1 MIRTDEFCIR
11 NELDKDIYISR
22 LRWLSYI
29 DAMKSAQAILVHCE
43 IFDRLQ
49 SIFFD
54 GLGMTVINANNMN
67 QYLSEVLSKLRR
79 KIGDKCKAEEVQEIL
94 KETYQKFQTACRN
107 PLEEKAKEKFNY
119 LHQLMEQYDVNTWKE
134 EGDEIDFQQEIKK
147 NFSQNHQRYL
157 KEDFRYLIIAEKLL
171 SSLIE
176 GVVLLDY
183 IQSESEEV
191 NITHYSSEKLQQI
204 LENKKTCVE
213 QCGLALIKKYSPR
226 KVIAEQIEDTKELLT
241 DTRTINLLKQ
251 ADEFLPVQF
260 KSWLDNV
267 TSRKQAYKWL
277 KEQVCKS
284 GEEGS
289 GIGAYELDEL
299 LNRLGFD
306 IEVDRNDNINKNKIA
321 MIFVGLDQLIQPEL
335 DAIEEELDAKELTK
349 KEKAALR
356 EEMIREQTLNK
367 VNRQEMFKKVFPI
380 PELIND
386 FDMTKLKED
395 AYFESLCFG
404 KEMDAVTEGILS
416 LMPVPH
422 LPALNEKIHR
432 AFACALVANTISNNV
447 DKTLELFE
455 ITLQDDAEDEED
467 WDEDEL

>member
-1 MIRTDEFCIR
+1 MIRTDELCIR

-29 DAMKSAQAILVHCE
+29 DAMKSAQAILIHCE
-43 IFDRLQ
+43 IFDRLE
-49 SIFFD
+49 SIFFV
-54 GLGMTVINANNMN
+54 GLDIAVSDADNVDKHILEM
-67 QYLSEVLSKLRR
+67 LSELR
-79 KIGDKCKAEEVQEIL
+79 KKMGNKYKSEQVWEIL
-94 KETYQKFQTACRN
+94 TEAYQQFQTACRN

-119 LHQLMEQYDVNTWKE
+119 LHQLMEQYDIDTWKAE
-134 EGDEIDFQQEIKK
+134 EDEIAFQQEIKK
-147 NFSQNHQRYL
+147 KFSQNRQRYL

-176 GVVLLDY
+176 GVILYDY
-183 IQSESEEV
+183 KELKQV
-191 NITHYSSEKLQQI
+191 NGTDYSAQKLQQI

-251 ADEFLPVQF
+251 ADKFLPVQF

-306 IEVDRNDNINKNKIA
+306 IEVDRNDNINKSKIA

-335 DAIEEELDAKELTK
+335 DAIEEELDTKELTK
-349 KEKAALR
+349 KEKSALR

-380 PELIND
+380 PELTND
-386 FDMTKLKED
+386 FDLTKLKED

-447 DKTLELFE
+447 DKTLEVFD
-455 ITLQDDAEDEED
+455 ITLEDDAEDEED

>member
-1 MIRTDEFCIR
+1 MIRTDELCIR

-29 DAMKSAQAILVHCE
+29 DAMKSAQAILIHCE
-43 IFDRLQ
+43 IFDRLE
-49 SIFFD
+49 SIFFV
-54 GLGMTVINANNMN
+54 GLDIAVSDADNVDKHILEMLSELRKKMGN
-67 QYLSEVLSKLRR
+67 QYKSEQVW
-79 KIGDKCKAEEVQEIL
+79 EIL
-94 KETYQKFQTACRN
+94 TEAYQKFQTACRN
-107 PLEEKAKEKFNY
+107 SLEEKAKEKFNY
-119 LHQLMEQYDVNTWKE
+119 LHQLMEQYDIDTWKE
-134 EGDEIDFQQEIKK
+134 EEDEIAFQQEIKK
-147 NFSQNHQRYL
+147 KFSQNHQRYL

-176 GVVLLDY
+176 GVILLDY
-183 IQSESEEV
+183 IQSEQV
-191 NITHYSSEKLQQI
+191 NGTHYSSEKLQQI

-306 IEVDRNDNINKNKIA
+306 IEVDRNDNINKSKIA

-335 DAIEEELDAKELTK
+335 DAIEEELDTKELTK

-380 PELIND
+380 PERIND

-447 DKTLELFE
+447 DKTLEVFD
-455 ITLQDDAEDEED
+455 ITLEDDAGDEED

>member
-1 MIRTDEFCIR
+1 MIRTDELCIR

-29 DAMKSAQAILVHCE
+29 DAMKSAQAILIHCE
-43 IFDRLQ
+43 IFDRLE
-49 SIFFD
+49 SIFFV
-54 GLGMTVINANNMN
+54 GLDIAVSDADNVDKHILEMLSELRKKMGN
-67 QYLSEVLSKLRR
+67 QYKSEQVW
-79 KIGDKCKAEEVQEIL
+79 EIL
-94 KETYQKFQTACRN
+94 TEAYQQFQTACRN

-119 LHQLMEQYDVNTWKE
+119 LHQLMEQYDIDTWKAE
-134 EGDEIDFQQEIKK
+134 EDEIAFQQEIKK

-176 GVVLLDY
+176 GVILYDY
-183 IQSESEEV
+183 KELKQV
-191 NITHYSSEKLQQI
+191 NGTDYSAQKLQQI

-213 QCGLALIKKYSPR
+213 QCALALIKKYSPR

-251 ADEFLPVQF
+251 ADKFLPVQF

-306 IEVDRNDNINKNKIA
+306 IEVDRNDNINKSKIA
-321 MIFVGLDQLIQPEL
+321 MICVGLDQLIQPEL
-335 DAIEEELDAKELTK
+335 DAIEEELDTKELTK
-349 KEKAALR
+349 KEKSALR

-386 FDMTKLKED
+386 FDLTKLKED

>member
-1 MIRTDEFCIR
+1 MIRTDELCIR

-29 DAMKSAQAILVHCE
+29 DAMKSAQAILIHCE
-43 IFDRLQ
+43 IFDRLE
-49 SIFFD
+49 SIFFV
-54 GLGMTVINANNMN
+54 GLDIAVSDADNVDKHILEMLSELRKKMGN
-67 QYLSEVLSKLRR
+67 QYKSEQVW
-79 KIGDKCKAEEVQEIL
+79 EIL
-94 KETYQKFQTACRN
+94 TEAYQQFQTACRN

-119 LHQLMEQYDVNTWKE
+119 LHQLMEQYDIDTWKAE
-134 EGDEIDFQQEIKK
+134 EDEIAFQQEIKK
-147 NFSQNHQRYL
+147 KFSQNRQRYL

-176 GVVLLDY
+176 GVILYDY
-183 IQSESEEV
+183 KELKQV
-191 NITHYSSEKLQQI
+191 NGTDYSAQKLQQI

-213 QCGLALIKKYSPR
+213 QCALALIKKYSPR

-251 ADEFLPVQF
+251 ADKFLPVQF

-306 IEVDRNDNINKNKIA
+306 IEVDRNDNINKSKIA

-335 DAIEEELDAKELTK
+335 DAIEEELDTKELTK
-349 KEKAALR
+349 KEKSALR

-386 FDMTKLKED
+386 FDLTKLKED

>member
-1 MIRTDEFCIR
+1 MIRTDELCIR

-29 DAMKSAQAILVHCE
+29 DAMKSAQAILIHCE
-43 IFDRLQ
+43 IFDRLE
-49 SIFFD
+49 SIFFV
-54 GLGMTVINANNMN
+54 GLDIAVSDADNVDKHILEMLSELRKKMGN
-67 QYLSEVLSKLRR
+67 QYKSEQVW
-79 KIGDKCKAEEVQEIL
+79 EIL
-94 KETYQKFQTACRN
+94 TEAYQQFQTACRN

-119 LHQLMEQYDVNTWKE
+119 LHQLMEQYDIDTWKAE
-134 EGDEIDFQQEIKK
+134 EDEIAFQQEIKK
-147 NFSQNHQRYL
+147 KFSQNRQRYL

-176 GVVLLDY
+176 GVILYDY
-183 IQSESEEV
+183 KELKQV
-191 NITHYSSEKLQQI
+191 NGTDYSAQKLQQI

-213 QCGLALIKKYSPR
+213 QCALALIKKYSPR

-251 ADEFLPVQF
+251 ADKFLPVQF

-306 IEVDRNDNINKNKIA
+306 IEVDRNDNINKSKIA
-321 MIFVGLDQLIQPEL
+321 MICVGLDQLIQPEL
-335 DAIEEELDAKELTK
+335 DAIEEELDTKELTK
-349 KEKAALR
+349 KEKSALR

-386 FDMTKLKED
+386 FDLTKLKED

>member
-1 MIRTDEFCIR
+1 MIRTDELCIR

-29 DAMKSAQAILVHCE
+29 DAMKSAQAILIHCE
-43 IFDRLQ
+43 IFDRLE
-49 SIFFD
+49 SIFFV
-54 GLGMTVINANNMN
+54 GLDIAVSDADNVDKHILEMLSELRKKMGN
-67 QYLSEVLSKLRR
+67 QYKSEQVW
-79 KIGDKCKAEEVQEIL
+79 EIL
-94 KETYQKFQTACRN
+94 TEAYQKFQTACRN

-119 LHQLMEQYDVNTWKE
+119 LHQLMEQYDVDTWKE
-134 EGDEIDFQQEIKK
+134 EEDEIAFQQEIKK
-147 NFSQNHQRYL
+147 KFSQNHQRYL

-176 GVVLLDY
+176 GIILLDY
-183 IQSESEEV
+183 IQSEQV
-191 NITHYSSEKLQQI
+191 NGTHYSAQKLQQI

-306 IEVDRNDNINKNKIA
+306 IEVDRNGNINKSKIA

-335 DAIEEELDAKELTK
+335 DAIAEELDTKELTK

-386 FDMTKLKED
+386 FDLTKLKED

-447 DKTLELFE
+447 DKTLEVFD
-455 ITLQDDAEDEED
+455 ITLEDDAEDEED

>member
-321 MIFVGLDQLIQPEL
+321 IIFVGLDQLIQPEL

-422 LPALNEKIHR
+422 LPALNEKIHL

-447 DKTLELFE
+447 DKTLKVFD
-455 ITLQDDAEDEED
+455 ITLEDDAGDEED

>member
-119 LHQLMEQYDVNTWKE
+119 LHQLMEQYDIDTWKE
-134 EGDEIDFQQEIKK
+134 EEDEIAFQQQIKK

-183 IQSESEEV
+183 IQSEQV
-191 NITHYSSEKLQQI
+191 NGTHYSAQKLQQI

-306 IEVDRNDNINKNKIA
+306 IEVDRNDNINKSKIA

-335 DAIEEELDAKELTK
+335 DAIEEELDTKELTK

-367 VNRQEMFKKVFPI
+367 VNRQEMFKKVS
-380 PELIND
+380 ELIND
-386 FDMTKLKED
+386 FDLTKLKED

-422 LPALNEKIHR
+422 LPDLNEKIHR

-447 DKTLELFE
+447 DKTLEVFD
-455 ITLQDDAEDEED
+455 ITLEDDAGDEED

>member
-1 MIRTDEFCIR
+1 MIRTDELCIR

-29 DAMKSAQAILVHCE
+29 DAMKSAQAILIHCE
-43 IFDRLQ
+43 IFDRLE
-49 SIFFD
+49 SIFFV
-54 GLGMTVINANNMN
+54 GLDIAVSDADNVDKHILEM
-67 QYLSEVLSKLRR
+67 LSELR
-79 KIGDKCKAEEVQEIL
+79 KKMGNKYKSEQVWEIL
-94 KETYQKFQTACRN
+94 TEAYQQFQTACRN

-119 LHQLMEQYDVNTWKE
+119 LHQLMEQYDIDTWKAE
-134 EGDEIDFQQEIKK
+134 EDEIAFQQEIKK
-147 NFSQNHQRYL
+147 KFSQNRQRYL

-176 GVVLLDY
+176 GVILYDY
-183 IQSESEEV
+183 KELKQV
-191 NITHYSSEKLQQI
+191 NGTDYSAQKLQQI

-213 QCGLALIKKYSPR
+213 QCALALIKKYSPR

-306 IEVDRNDNINKNKIA
+306 IEVDRKDNINKSKIA

-335 DAIEEELDAKELTK
+335 DAIEEDLDTKELTK

-447 DKTLELFE
+447 DKTLEVFD
-455 ITLQDDAEDEED
+455 ITLEDDAGDEED

>member
-107 PLEEKAKEKFNY
+107 SLEEKAKEKFNY
-119 LHQLMEQYDVNTWKE
+119 LHQLMEQYDIDTWKE
-134 EGDEIDFQQEIKK
+134 EEDEIAFQQEIKK
-147 NFSQNHQRYL
+147 KFSQNHQRYL

-176 GVVLLDY
+176 GVILLDY
-183 IQSESEEV
+183 IQSEQV
-191 NITHYSSEKLQQI
+191 NGTHYSAQKLQQI

-306 IEVDRNDNINKNKIA
+306 IEVDRKDNINKSKIA

-335 DAIEEELDAKELTK
+335 DAIEEELDTKELTK

-380 PELIND
+380 PERIND
-386 FDMTKLKED
+386 FDLTKLKED

-447 DKTLELFE
+447 DKTLEVFD
-455 ITLQDDAEDEED
+455 ITLEDDAGDEED

>member
-1 MIRTDEFCIR
+1 MIRTDELCIR

-29 DAMKSAQAILVHCE
+29 DAMKSAQAILIHCE
-43 IFDRLQ
+43 IFDRLE
-49 SIFFD
+49 SIFFV
-54 GLGMTVINANNMN
+54 GLDIAVSDADNVDKHILEMLSELRKKMGN
-67 QYLSEVLSKLRR
+67 QYKSEQVW
-79 KIGDKCKAEEVQEIL
+79 EIL
-94 KETYQKFQTACRN
+94 TEAYQQFQTACRN

-119 LHQLMEQYDVNTWKE
+119 LHQLMEQYDIDTWKAE
-134 EGDEIDFQQEIKK
+134 EDEIAFQQEIKK
-147 NFSQNHQRYL
+147 KFSQNRQRYL

-176 GVVLLDY
+176 GVILYDY
-183 IQSESEEV
+183 KELKQV
-191 NITHYSSEKLQQI
+191 NGTDYSAQKLQQI

-251 ADEFLPVQF
+251 ADKFLPVQF

-306 IEVDRNDNINKNKIA
+306 IEVDRNNNINKSKIA

-335 DAIEEELDAKELTK
+335 DAIEEELDTKELTK

-386 FDMTKLKED
+386 FDLTKLKED

-447 DKTLELFE
+447 DKTLEVFD
-455 ITLQDDAEDEED
+455 ITLEDDAGDEED

>member
-1 MIRTDEFCIR
+1 MIRTDELCIR

-29 DAMKSAQAILVHCE
+29 DAMKSAQAILIHCE
-43 IFDRLQ
+43 IFDRLE
-49 SIFFD
+49 SIFFV
-54 GLGMTVINANNMN
+54 GLDIAVSDADNVDKHILEM
-67 QYLSEVLSKLRR
+67 LSELR
-79 KIGDKCKAEEVQEIL
+79 KKMGNKYKSEQVWEIL
-94 KETYQKFQTACRN
+94 TEAYQQFQTACRN

-119 LHQLMEQYDVNTWKE
+119 LHQLMEQYDIDTWKAE
-134 EGDEIDFQQEIKK
+134 EDEIAFQQEIKK
-147 NFSQNHQRYL
+147 KFSQNRQRYL

-176 GVVLLDY
+176 GVILYDY
-183 IQSESEEV
+183 KELKQV
-191 NITHYSSEKLQQI
+191 NGTDYSAQKLQQI

-213 QCGLALIKKYSPR
+213 QCALALIKKYSPR

-251 ADEFLPVQF
+251 ADKFLPVQF

-306 IEVDRNDNINKNKIA
+306 IEVDRNDNINKSKIA

-335 DAIEEELDAKELTK
+335 DAIEEELDTKELTK
-349 KEKAALR
+349 KEKSALR

-386 FDMTKLKED
+386 FDLTKLKED

-422 LPALNEKIHR
+422 LPDLNEKIHR

-447 DKTLELFE
+447 DKTLEVFD
-455 ITLQDDAEDEED
+455 ITLEDDVGDEED
-467 WDEDEL
+467 WHEDEL

>member
-1 MIRTDEFCIR
+1 MIRTDELCIR

-29 DAMKSAQAILVHCE
+29 DAMKSAQAILIHCE
-43 IFDRLQ
+43 IFDRLE
-49 SIFFD
+49 SIFFV
-54 GLGMTVINANNMN
+54 GLDIAVSDADNVDKHILVM
-67 QYLSEVLSKLRR
+67 LSELR
-79 KIGDKCKAEEVQEIL
+79 KKMGIKYKSEQEWVIL
-94 KETYQKFQTACRN
+94 TEAYQQFQTACRN

-119 LHQLMEQYDVNTWKE
+119 LHQLMEQYDIDTWKAE
-134 EGDEIDFQQEIKK
+134 EDEIAFQQEIKK
-147 NFSQNHQRYL
+147 KFSQNRQRYL

-176 GVVLLDY
+176 GVILYDY
-183 IQSESEEV
+183 KELKQV
-191 NITHYSSEKLQQI
+191 NGTDYSAQKLQQI

-251 ADEFLPVQF
+251 ADKFLPVQF

-306 IEVDRNDNINKNKIA
+306 IEVDRNDNINKSKIA

-335 DAIEEELDAKELTK
+335 DAIEEELDTKELTK
-349 KEKAALR
+349 KEKSALR

-380 PELIND
+380 PELTND
-386 FDMTKLKED
+386 FDLTKLKED

-447 DKTLELFE
+447 DKTLEVFD
-455 ITLQDDAEDEED
+455 ITLEDDAGDEED
-467 WDEDEL
+467 WNEDEL